1 MNNVLK
7 IAIGIVLAV
16 ALVAGIMYAFGAC
29 PEAKPCSAK
38 EQLLDLKAEIRG
50 GEKVREQVE
59 KTITD
64 KAGNVANYVLATER
78 LKAAE
83 AEKAELKARI
93 ESLEHRLVAVTPT
106 APSAPSQA
114 RSVVDPP
121 KPNFCDTL
129 SQADK
134 EICNRTR
141 PR

>member
-1 MNNVLK
+1 MSHVAK
-7 IAIGIVLAV
+7 IAIGIVLAI
-16 ALVAGIMYAFGAC
+16 ALVAGLIYAFGGC

-50 GEKVREQVE
+50 AEKVRESVE

-64 KAGNVANYVLATER
+64 KAGDIANYVLATER

-93 ESLEHRLVAVTPT
+93 KDLEQRPGSSASRESS
-106 APSAPSQA
+106 PS
-114 RSVVDPP
+114 DL
-121 KPNFCDTL
+121 KDYCDAL